1 MERVSL
7 WPQCTECSEV
17 VIDGDTIRIGEDEN
31 IVVLKKTEWNVLVA
45 DGFVR
50 IRHFGFLANRSR
62 RAKLARCR
70 HLLAQPPAPLA
81 PPTESV
87 SALMLRLTGID
98 IERCPVCQQG
108 RLRVT
113 EILVPTSPPTR
124 CVPVVDTS

>member
-1 MERVSL
+1 PSCSHWPSPHPSL
-7 WPQCTECSEV
+7 PSFPTRRSS
-17 VIDGDTIRIGEDEN
+17 D
-31 IVVLKKTEWNVLVA
+31 L
-45 DGFVR
+45 
-50 IRHFGFLANRSR
+50 FGFLANRSR

-70 HLLAQPPAPLA
+70 DLLAQPPAPLA
-81 PPTESV
+81 PPTDSV

-98 IERCPVCQQG
+98 IERCPICQQG